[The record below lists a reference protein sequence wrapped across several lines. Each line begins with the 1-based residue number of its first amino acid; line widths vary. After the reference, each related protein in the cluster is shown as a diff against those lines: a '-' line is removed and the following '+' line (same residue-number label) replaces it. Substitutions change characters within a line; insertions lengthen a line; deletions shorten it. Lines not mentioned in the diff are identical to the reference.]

1 MPHKRTLD
9 AFTRRTFDASD
20 GYRTRYPP
28 FPEELPTNWFKHHTF
43 SHPSSNNTRFGASP
57 TNVKSQQLRK
67 HNPYQGVPREDRVF
81 WRNLPSHKRHTE
93 DKSPVD

>member
-1 MPHKRTLD
+1 MPLQEGLY
-9 AFTRRTFDASD
+9 ASD

-57 TNVKSQQLRK
+57 FQCKVSATPQTQ
-67 HNPYQGVPREDRVF
+67 PYQGVPREDHVF
-81 WRNLPSHKRHTE
+81 GETFLRNIGNIRRFLLLE
-93 DKSPVD
+93 FIQ